1 MEGKWVSKFF
11 FLYVDFYFILFFYLF
26 FFFFPFWLQ
35 FRDVWEKWLFV
46 FGGRMGHDCFWRE
59 NGLGKIGKK
68 KKKPNITVFVVPWW
82 AWSHVFLS
90 HYRQLYH
97 SSSLSFFLTLP
108 PIIYHSSSPS
118 FFLTYPLNLYIH
130 CRYSGI
136 FFFLTSGFVLSV
148 GH

>member
-1 MEGKWVSKFF
+1 MGKCINFF
-11 FLYVDFYFILFFYLF
+11 
-26 FFFFPFWLQ
+26 FWLQ
-35 FRDVWEKWLFV
+35 FRDVWGKWLFV
-46 FGGRMGHDCFWRE
+46 FGGKMGHDCLYLEGKWVRE
-59 NGLGKIGKK
+59 SRNNQK

-108 PIIYHSSSPS
+108 PIIYHSSSLS